1 MKEATEVVKFNGS
14 RMEVKN
20 RKNNRV
26 KRNLPPRI
34 LCLKI
39 NKIVQ
44 TNLFAWMEDQNL
56 YEILT

>member
-26 KRNLPPRI
+26 KRNLPPGI

-39 NKIVQ
+39 WV
-44 TNLFAWMEDQNL
+44 LQNCL
-56 YEILT
+56 DKPVCLDGGSKSI